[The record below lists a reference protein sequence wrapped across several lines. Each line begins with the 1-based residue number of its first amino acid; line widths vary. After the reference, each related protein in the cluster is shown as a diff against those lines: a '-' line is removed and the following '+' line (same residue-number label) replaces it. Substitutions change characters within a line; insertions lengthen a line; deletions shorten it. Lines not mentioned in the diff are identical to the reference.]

1 MPKKISK
8 RSKPKKSSGPLGSGR
23 EKLMASAMQLAATTR
38 SLASLGLRE
47 VARHAGL
54 NPNTFYRH
62 FSNFDELGLAV
73 IEELSG
79 ELRKGLRERR
89 VRPAASGLR
98 LTMDGG
104 NLAKTLEN
112 ARTVIR
118 ESIALVLDSV
128 AEHREAYIVGIRE
141 MHGTSPVLRKAM
153 RKVLDDIANDMAEDV
168 MGPLRV
174 DWLSSAE
181 VREISQLVIRQ
192 MTFFSLDYL
201 EQPEQ
206 RDAIRA
212 QAERFIL
219 LMFLGA
225 LAARLAAASP
235 AALSA
240 IQLGMMSPPKS

>member
-1 MPKKISK
+1 MAKKTTK
-8 RSKPKKSSGPLGSGR
+8 RAKPRKSGGPLGSGR
-23 EKLMASAMQLAATTR
+23 EKLMASAMHLAATTR

-62 FSNFDELGLAV
+62 FRDFDDLGLAV
-73 IEELSG
+73 VEELSG

-89 VRPAASGLR
+89 LQPAAGGLR
-98 LTMDGG
+98 LSLDGD
-104 NLAKTLEN
+104 LANTLQL
-112 ARTVIR
+112 ARSVIR
-118 ESIALVLDSV
+118 ESIALVLDSI
-128 AEHREAYIVGIRE
+128 AEHREAYVVGIRE

-168 MGPLRV
+168 QGALRV
-174 DWLSSAE
+174 DWLSPAE
-181 VREISQLVIRQ
+181 VQEISHLVIRQ

-212 QAERFIL
+212 QAERFVL
-219 LMFLGA
+219 LLFLGA
-225 LAARLAAASP
+225 LASRLAAASP
-235 AALSA
+235 AGLSG
-240 IQLGMMSPPKS
+240 IRLNQSPPT